1 MKVRV
6 CPMHDSLAFDAPATV
21 RSLDPA
27 KFQDPV
33 VTADGS
39 KRATVA
45 LTALETLWFNTGTL
59 CNIACANCYIESSP
73 TNDRLAYLTLADV
86 KAKLDEARTEA
97 AGLKEIGFT
106 GGEPFMNPD
115 IIPMLTMALDRGYQV
130 LVLTNA
136 MRPML
141 RAMKPLEALN
151 AAYPGQLTM
160 RVSLD
165 HYTAALHEKE
175 RGPDSWVPAMR
186 GLKFLSDNAVRID
199 IAGRLCWG
207 ETEAES
213 RIGFAKLFNDLQL
226 DLAADDASRLV
237 LFPEMDESQDVAE
250 ITESCW
256 GILDKSP
263 DAVMCASSR
272 MVVRKNGA
280 DSASVLACTLI
291 PYDAEFDLGQTLA
304 EASRDV
310 SLNHPHCARFCVLG
324 GASCSG

>member
-1 MKVRV
+1 M
-6 CPMHDSLAFDAPATV
+6 PDFAAFDTPAVV
-21 RSLDPA
+21 RPLDPA
-27 KFQDPV
+27 KFQDPD

-39 KRATVA
+39 RRARVT

-59 CNIACANCYIESSP
+59 CNIACVNCYIESSP

-86 KAKLDEARTEA
+86 KAKLDEARVEA
-97 AGLKEIGFT
+97 AGLKQIGFT

-115 IIPMLTMALDRGYQV
+115 IIPMLTMALDRGYQL

-141 RAMKPLEALN
+141 RSVKALEALN
-151 AAYPGQLTM
+151 AAYPGQMTM

-165 HYTAALHEKE
+165 HYTPDLHEKE
-175 RGPDSWVPAMR
+175 RGPDSWAPAMR
-186 GLKFLSDNAVRID
+186 GLKFLSDNNFRVD

-207 ETEAES
+207 ETEAAS
-213 RIGFAKLFNDLQL
+213 RVGFAGLFKGLSL
-226 DLAADDASRLV
+226 DLDANDPSRLV
-237 LFPEMDESQDVAE
+237 LFPEMDESQDIAE

-256 GILDKSP
+256 SILDKLP
-263 DAVMCASSR
+263 EAVMCASSR
-272 MVVRKNGA
+272 MVVRKHGA
-280 DSASVLACTLI
+280 AAVSVLACTLI
-291 PYDAEFDLGQTLA
+291 PYDAEFELGETLA
-304 EASRDV
+304 EASKDV

>member
-1 MKVRV
+1 M
-6 CPMHDSLAFDAPATV
+6 PDSLAFDAPATV
-21 RSLDPA
+21 RRLDPA
-27 KFQDPV
+27 KFQDPA

-136 MRPML
+136 MRPMTRWGQRL
-141 RAMKPLEALN
+141 ADLAS
-151 AAYPGQLTM
+151 AYRDQLTF

-165 HYTAALHEKE
+165 HHTQALHDSE
-175 RGPDSWVPAMR
+175 RGQGSWEKAWE
-186 GLKFLSDNAVRID
+186 GLDWLRDQGLRIA
-199 IAGRLCWG
+199 IAGRRLIDEP
-207 ETEAES
+207 ETEARS
-213 RIGFAKLFNDLQL
+213 AYGVLFAARGL
-226 DLAADDASRLV
+226 DVAADNPSALV
-237 LFPEMDESQDVAE
+237 MFPEMEADAEVPE
-250 ITESCW
+250 ITEACW
-256 GILDKSP
+256 GILNRNP
-263 DAVMCASSR
+263 TEMMCATSR
-272 MVVRKNGA
+272 MVVRRKGA
-280 DSASVLACTLI
+280 PRAAVVACTLT
-291 PYDAEFDLGQTLA
+291 PYDPQFELGENLEQA
-304 EASRDV
+304 AVSV
-310 SLNHPHCARFCVLG
+310 SLNHPFCAQFCVLG
-324 GASCSG
+324 GASCSAG

>member
-6 CPMHDSLAFDAPATV
+6 CPMPDSLAVDSPATV
-21 RSLDPA
+21 RSLDPS
-27 KFQDPV
+27 KFQDPA

-45 LTALETLWFNTGTL
+45 LTALKTLWFNTGTL

-86 KAKLDEARTEA
+86 KAKLDEARMEA
-97 AGLKEIGFT
+97 GCLKEIGFT

-115 IIPMLTMALDRGYQV
+115 IIAMLTMALDRGYQV

-141 RAMKPLEALN
+141 RFMKPLEALN

-165 HYTAALHEKE
+165 HYSAVLHEKE
-175 RGPDSWVPAMR
+175 RGPDSWAPAMH
-186 GLKFLSDNAVRID
+186 GLKFLSNNGFRVDV
-199 IAGRLCWG
+199 AGRLCWG

-213 RIGFAKLFNDLQL
+213 RIGFAQLFKDL
-226 DLAADDASRLV
+226 DLDLDADDASRFL
-237 LFPEMDESQDVAE
+237 LFPEMDESRDIAE

-256 GILDKSP
+256 GILGKSP

-280 DSASVLACTLI
+280 ASASVLACTLI

>member
-6 CPMHDSLAFDAPATV
+6 CPMPDSLAFDAPATV
-21 RSLDPA
+21 RRLDPA
-27 KFQDPV
+27 KFQDPA

-39 KRATVA
+39 KRASVA

-59 CNIACANCYIESSP
+59 CNIACVNCYIESSP

-86 KAKLDEARTEA
+86 KAKLDAARTEA
-97 AGLKEIGFT
+97 ASLKEIGFT

-141 RAMKPLEALN
+141 RSMKPLEALN

-165 HYTAALHEKE
+165 HYTAELHEKE
-175 RGPDSWVPAMR
+175 RGPDSWAPAMR
-186 GLKFLSDNAVRID
+186 GLKFLADNTFRID
-199 IAGRLCWG
+199 IAGRMCWG

-213 RIGFAKLFNDLQL
+213 RVGFAKLFSDLNL
-226 DLAADDASRLV
+226 DIDAKDASRLV
-237 LFPEMDESQDVAE
+237 LFPEMDESQDIPE

-291 PYDAEFDLGQTLA
+291 PYDAEFDLGETLA